1 MCFDR
6 ILLVK
11 GDITHQDVDAIVN
24 AANPSLL
31 GGGGVDGAI
40 HRAAGPEL
48 VAECRTLGGC
58 NTGDAKISKGYNLP
72 ARHVIHTVG
81 PIYRNSGTEA
91 ALLASCYRKSM
102 QLAQQH
108 KLSTIAFPSI
118 STGVYGYPITGAC
131 PIALKTVSQALKSM
145 PQIRQV
151 QFVLFS
157 EGDLTVYQ
165 KELERLRTSD

>member
-11 GDITHQDVDAIVN
+11 GDITHQDVDAVVN

-102 QLAQQH
+102 ELAH
-108 KLSTIAFPSI
+108 RHELSTIAFPSI
-118 STGVYGYPITGAC
+118 STGVYGYPITEAC
-131 PIALKTVSQALKSM
+131 PIALKTVSQTLKTM

-157 EGDLTVYQ
+157 EGDLAVYQ
-165 KELERLRTSD
+165 KELERLRTSA